1 MRYIFKFP
9 DIGEGLEEG
18 VIIQWHVDK
27 GQKVKM
33 GESLVTME
41 TDKVVTE
48 IPSPRDGVI
57 AARYGSEGE
66 TIRVGAALVEIELDG
81 DEVATNQVEDKPKA
95 EAVEEEG
102 AGVVGT
108 LEVAGNDFVLT
119 ASKEGVSE
127 EKETKSRQSKA
138 LATPVARAMAKEMGI
153 DINLVRGTGPA
164 QRVMKNDILN
174 YSKQDSKPIVSKPLA
189 SDNLLEDRLEIEPL
203 SQIRKTIAKNM
214 IQSKH
219 NAAHMT
225 VFEEVEISELDR
237 VRKKYKD
244 YFKDENIRITYLAFI
259 VKAVA
264 LALKKHKSLNAE
276 MDMDKGVMIYKKYYN
291 IGIAADTEKGLVV
304 PVIKNADKLSVKEI
318 ALEIQ
323 VLADKARDGKL
334 SMDDMKDGTFTITS
348 YGSIGGLFLAEE
360 KQRLDAVTNK
370 IVESVKVNYQRFL
383 KNQERIAVLKDYV
396 VANENI
402 VEVYKSEFES
412 GTRTFVDILDAQTVL
427 YEAKKSLVLREFELY
442 TNYYEILNTLSIL
455 TPTVLETNACSNDK
469 ALSKI
474 NPEQKRA
481 SFTINSASNKQKTTV
496 APELGAM
503 FDDEKPAVKSNKKED
518 KKVADLLLSSDEKPT
533 KKEVKSEYSSFLDA
547 PADYYTINITTTNGL
562 DAAKNYV
569 SSNNLGTDAYTYSFD
584 PQMKSAKVIYGTFKS
599 MKDAQEAMDN
609 LPASVISNKPYIDK
623 ISKHQKL
630 YSKYNN

>member
-18 VIIQWHVDK
+18 VIVQWHVDK

-174 YSKQDSKPIVSKPLA
+174 FSKQDSKPTVSKPLA

-276 MDMDKGVMIYKKYYN
+276 MDMEKGVMIYKKYYN

-348 YGSIGGLFLAEE
+348 YGSIGGLFAVPVINYPQAGILGIGRIS
-360 KQRLDAVTNK
+360 KQPIVKDDKLD
-370 IVESVKVNYQRFL
+370 IGLMLPLSLSVDHRIADGGETSRFL
-383 KNQERIAVLKDYV
+383 NRVMSYL
-396 VANENI
+396 NEP
-402 VEVYKSEFES
+402 V
-412 GTRTFVDILDAQTVL
+412 G
-427 YEAKKSLVLREFELY
+427 
-442 TNYYEILNTLSIL
+442 
-455 TPTVLETNACSNDK
+455 
-469 ALSKI
+469 
-474 NPEQKRA
+474 
-481 SFTINSASNKQKTTV
+481 
-496 APELGAM
+496 
-503 FDDEKPAVKSNKKED
+503 
-518 KKVADLLLSSDEKPT
+518 LL
-533 KKEVKSEYSSFLDA
+533 
-547 PADYYTINITTTNGL
+547 
-562 DAAKNYV
+562 
-569 SSNNLGTDAYTYSFD
+569 
-584 PQMKSAKVIYGTFKS
+584 
-599 MKDAQEAMDN
+599 
-609 LPASVISNKPYIDK
+609 ID
-623 ISKHQKL
+623 
-630 YSKYNN
+630 

>member
-81 DEVATNQVEDKPKA
+81 DEVAINQVEEKPKA
-95 EAVEEEG
+95 ESVEEEG

-127 EKETKSRQSKA
+127 EKETKTRQSKA

-174 YSKQDSKPIVSKPLA
+174 FSKQDSKPTVSKPLA
-189 SDNLLEDRLEIEPL
+189 SDNLLEERLEIEPL

-348 YGSIGGLFLAEE
+348 YGSIGGLFAVPVINYPQAGILGIGRIS
-360 KQRLDAVTNK
+360 KQPIVKDDKLD
-370 IVESVKVNYQRFL
+370 IGLMLPLSLSVDHRIADGGETSRFL
-383 KNQERIAVLKDYV
+383 NRVMSYL
-396 VANENI
+396 NEP
-402 VEVYKSEFES
+402 V
-412 GTRTFVDILDAQTVL
+412 G
-427 YEAKKSLVLREFELY
+427 
-442 TNYYEILNTLSIL
+442 
-455 TPTVLETNACSNDK
+455 
-469 ALSKI
+469 
-474 NPEQKRA
+474 
-481 SFTINSASNKQKTTV
+481 
-496 APELGAM
+496 
-503 FDDEKPAVKSNKKED
+503 
-518 KKVADLLLSSDEKPT
+518 LL
-533 KKEVKSEYSSFLDA
+533 
-547 PADYYTINITTTNGL
+547 
-562 DAAKNYV
+562 
-569 SSNNLGTDAYTYSFD
+569 
-584 PQMKSAKVIYGTFKS
+584 
-599 MKDAQEAMDN
+599 
-609 LPASVISNKPYIDK
+609 ID
-623 ISKHQKL
+623 
-630 YSKYNN
+630 

>member
-18 VIIQWHVDK
+18 VIVQWHVDK

-81 DEVATNQVEDKPKA
+81 DEVAINQVEEKPKA

-174 YSKQDSKPIVSKPLA
+174 FSKQDSKPTVSKPLA
-189 SDNLLEDRLEIEPL
+189 SDNLLEERLEIEPL

-323 VLADKARDGKL
+323 TLADKARDGKL

-348 YGSIGGLFLAEE
+348 YGSIGGLFAVPVINYPQAGILGIGRIS
-360 KQRLDAVTNK
+360 KQPIVKDDKLD
-370 IVESVKVNYQRFL
+370 IGLILPLSLSVDHRIADGGETSRFL
-383 KNQERIAVLKDYV
+383 NRVMSYL
-396 VANENI
+396 NEP
-402 VEVYKSEFES
+402 V
-412 GTRTFVDILDAQTVL
+412 G
-427 YEAKKSLVLREFELY
+427 
-442 TNYYEILNTLSIL
+442 
-455 TPTVLETNACSNDK
+455 
-469 ALSKI
+469 
-474 NPEQKRA
+474 
-481 SFTINSASNKQKTTV
+481 
-496 APELGAM
+496 
-503 FDDEKPAVKSNKKED
+503 
-518 KKVADLLLSSDEKPT
+518 LL
-533 KKEVKSEYSSFLDA
+533 
-547 PADYYTINITTTNGL
+547 
-562 DAAKNYV
+562 
-569 SSNNLGTDAYTYSFD
+569 
-584 PQMKSAKVIYGTFKS
+584 
-599 MKDAQEAMDN
+599 
-609 LPASVISNKPYIDK
+609 ID
-623 ISKHQKL
+623 
-630 YSKYNN
+630 

>member
-81 DEVATNQVEDKPKA
+81 DEVAINQVEEKPKA
-95 EAVEEEG
+95 ESVEEEG

-189 SDNLLEDRLEIEPL
+189 SDNLLEDRLEVEPL

-304 PVIKNADKLSVKEI
+304 PVIKHADKLSIKEI

-323 VLADKARDGKL
+323 TLSEKARDGKL

-348 YGSIGGLFLAEE
+348 YGSIGGLFAVPVINYPQAGILGIGRIS
-360 KQRLDAVTNK
+360 KQPIVKDDKLD
-370 IVESVKVNYQRFL
+370 IGLMLPLSLSVDHRIADGGETSRFL
-383 KNQERIAVLKDYV
+383 NRVMSYL
-396 VANENI
+396 
-402 VEVYKSEFES
+402 SEPV
-412 GTRTFVDILDAQTVL
+412 G
-427 YEAKKSLVLREFELY
+427 
-442 TNYYEILNTLSIL
+442 
-455 TPTVLETNACSNDK
+455 
-469 ALSKI
+469 
-474 NPEQKRA
+474 
-481 SFTINSASNKQKTTV
+481 
-496 APELGAM
+496 
-503 FDDEKPAVKSNKKED
+503 
-518 KKVADLLLSSDEKPT
+518 LL
-533 KKEVKSEYSSFLDA
+533 
-547 PADYYTINITTTNGL
+547 
-562 DAAKNYV
+562 
-569 SSNNLGTDAYTYSFD
+569 
-584 PQMKSAKVIYGTFKS
+584 
-599 MKDAQEAMDN
+599 
-609 LPASVISNKPYIDK
+609 ID
-623 ISKHQKL
+623 
-630 YSKYNN
+630 

>member
-81 DEVATNQVEDKPKA
+81 DEVAINQVEEKPKA
-95 EAVEEEG
+95 ESVEEEG

-174 YSKQDSKPIVSKPLA
+174 YSKQDSKPTVSKPLA
-189 SDNLLEDRLEIEPL
+189 SDNLLEDRLEVEPL

-348 YGSIGGLFLAEE
+348 YGSIGGLFAVPVINYPQAGILGIGRIS
-360 KQRLDAVTNK
+360 KQPIVKDDKLD
-370 IVESVKVNYQRFL
+370 IGLMLPLSLSVDHRIADGGETSRFL
-383 KNQERIAVLKDYV
+383 NRVMSYL
-396 VANENI
+396 NEP
-402 VEVYKSEFES
+402 V
-412 GTRTFVDILDAQTVL
+412 G
-427 YEAKKSLVLREFELY
+427 
-442 TNYYEILNTLSIL
+442 
-455 TPTVLETNACSNDK
+455 
-469 ALSKI
+469 
-474 NPEQKRA
+474 
-481 SFTINSASNKQKTTV
+481 
-496 APELGAM
+496 
-503 FDDEKPAVKSNKKED
+503 
-518 KKVADLLLSSDEKPT
+518 LL
-533 KKEVKSEYSSFLDA
+533 
-547 PADYYTINITTTNGL
+547 
-562 DAAKNYV
+562 
-569 SSNNLGTDAYTYSFD
+569 
-584 PQMKSAKVIYGTFKS
+584 
-599 MKDAQEAMDN
+599 
-609 LPASVISNKPYIDK
+609 ID
-623 ISKHQKL
+623 
-630 YSKYNN
+630 

>member
-81 DEVATNQVEDKPKA
+81 DEVAINQVEEKPKA
-95 EAVEEEG
+95 ESVEEEG

-119 ASKEGVSE
+119 ASKEGVSA
-127 EKETKSRQSKA
+127 EKESKTRQSKA

-174 YSKQDSKPIVSKPLA
+174 YSKQDSKPLVSKPLA
-189 SDNLLEDRLEIEPL
+189 SDNLLEERLEIEPL

-323 VLADKARDGKL
+323 TLSEKARDGKL

-348 YGSIGGLFLAEE
+348 YGSIGGLFAVPVINYPQAGILGIGRIS
-360 KQRLDAVTNK
+360 KQPIVKDDKLD
-370 IVESVKVNYQRFL
+370 IGLMLPLSLSVDHRIADGGETSRFL
-383 KNQERIAVLKDYV
+383 NRVMSYL
-396 VANENI
+396 NEP
-402 VEVYKSEFES
+402 V
-412 GTRTFVDILDAQTVL
+412 G
-427 YEAKKSLVLREFELY
+427 
-442 TNYYEILNTLSIL
+442 
-455 TPTVLETNACSNDK
+455 
-469 ALSKI
+469 
-474 NPEQKRA
+474 
-481 SFTINSASNKQKTTV
+481 
-496 APELGAM
+496 
-503 FDDEKPAVKSNKKED
+503 
-518 KKVADLLLSSDEKPT
+518 LL
-533 KKEVKSEYSSFLDA
+533 
-547 PADYYTINITTTNGL
+547 
-562 DAAKNYV
+562 
-569 SSNNLGTDAYTYSFD
+569 
-584 PQMKSAKVIYGTFKS
+584 
-599 MKDAQEAMDN
+599 
-609 LPASVISNKPYIDK
+609 ID
-623 ISKHQKL
+623 
-630 YSKYNN
+630 